1 MSQFKSRQVRNTI
14 VFIVLLFI
22 PILLFITSVD
32 TVKLRDKEWNAGY
45 DPTYAYLYNS
55 LNMAT
60 FRIVGHVDH
69 PGTTMQVI
77 GGVIL
82 KVAWLINPVEGETL
96 TLAVIKNPEY
106 YLRILNTSVAVISS
120 VFIFL
125 AGLFIY
131 KKSDA
136 LHYSLIVQS
145 IPFISGVVLFNGF
158 TRVSQESML
167 MISSMSMACWS
178 LFWYFKNE
186 EVSQKVFLI
195 GFAVIT
201 GFGLASKII
210 FAPLVFIPLILLA
223 SWKDK
228 FRYILLSILSFIIF
242 TIPIIPRYPHM
253 MKWFLSLFTHSGI
266 YGSGKAGIIDPSQY
280 LISLQEIL
288 NGEPVYK
295 LIFKATL
302 LIITTLLIIKILKGR
317 WNKDYSFKI
326 LVAVVTAQA
335 LGYLV
340 VAKHPGLSYLM
351 AYESLS
357 AINIIVILDMLI
369 RNIRMS
375 NLVKLIL
382 PSIILLPL
390 LVLGIN
396 HGLKAKWLLYTGE
409 GNVVTAKAWNSL
421 DISSDSLAVIGVN
434 PGPSPIAAHFFGNA
448 YSSSRYSDSL
458 MKVYPNHYIL
468 NTYGKQ
474 LVNWKFEEINIDSL
488 YKKYN
493 GNVVIVGNQFDK
505 SEISNML
512 SGLDFRVK
520 LQDDPTLGPALLNPL
535 IHEMKI
541 SSESSDTIF
550 HGAESLKSLDELFT
564 GTIDFISTGNIS
576 NTKAL
581 DGSNSVLTSAD
592 SPFAFTFTDN
602 KVIPGV
608 AYDIS
613 VYAYGDPEK
622 ANIVVAA
629 NNLDDLYAF
638 ADKKTTNVKNGWHLI
653 NLKLLIKK
661 QIPGEQ
667 VRIYCYNTG
676 KEDIYFDDFTLQRT
690 FSILN

>member
-1 MSQFKSRQVRNTI
+1 MSQLKSIKGRNGVVYI
-14 VFIVLLFI
+14 LLLII
-22 PILLFITSVD
+22 PIVLFITSVN
-32 TVKLRDKEWNAGY
+32 TIKLRDKEWNAGY

-82 KVAWLINPVEGETL
+82 KGAWLINPVEGETL
-96 TLAVIKNPEY
+96 TMAVIKNPEY
-106 YLRILNTSVAVISS
+106 YLRILNTSVAIIASA
-120 VFIFL
+120 FIFL

-136 LHYSLIVQS
+136 LHYALIVQS

-178 LFWYFKNE
+178 LFWYFKKD
-186 EVSQKVFLI
+186 EVPQKVFLI

-210 FAPLVFIPLILLA
+210 FAPLVFIPLILLV

-228 FRYILLSILSFIIF
+228 FRYILLSILSFVIF

-302 LIITTLLIIKILKGR
+302 LFITTLLIIKIIKGR

-326 LVAVVTAQA
+326 LIAVVTAQA

-357 AINIIVILDMLI
+357 AINIIVIIDMLI

-396 HGLKAKWLLYTGE
+396 NGLKAKWLLYTGE
-409 GNVVTAKAWNSL
+409 GNVITGKAWNSL
-421 DISSDSLAVIGVN
+421 DISSDSLAIIGVN

-458 MKVYPNHYIL
+458 MKVYPNQYIL

-474 LVNWKFEEINIDSL
+474 LVNWKFEEVSIDSL

-505 SEISNML
+505 SEINNML

-520 LQDDPTLGPALLNPL
+520 LQDDTSLGPALLNPT
-535 IHEMKI
+535 IYEMKI

-550 HGAESLKSLDELFT
+550 HGAESVESQDALFT

-576 NTKAL
+576 SNKAL

-602 KVIPGV
+602 KVLPGV
-608 AYDIS
+608 VYNIS

-638 ADKKTTNVKNGWHLI
+638 ADKKTINVKNGWHLI
-653 NLKLLIKK
+653 NLKLIIKK

-690 FSILN
+690 FTILN